1 LGRSGSGR
9 DPILEGDWAYSYL
22 GHDLFAR
29 YKYKMEKILIN
40 FNLIDANVWVKDIYL
55 YELSIFI
62 GFSNSNDATK
72 YKSVVFFIISYSL
85 T

>member
-1 LGRSGSGR
+1 
-9 DPILEGDWAYSYL
+9 
-22 GHDLFAR
+22 
-29 YKYKMEKILIN
+29 MEKIFIN

-62 GFSNSNDATK
+62 GFLNRKDATK
-72 YKSVVFFIISYSL
+72 DKSEASFIISYSL